1 MIATVNAKFS
11 SHIRIGAFLNILD
24 MGPVYPYWDIVF

>member
-11 SHIRIGAFLNILD
+11 SHIRIGPFLNILD